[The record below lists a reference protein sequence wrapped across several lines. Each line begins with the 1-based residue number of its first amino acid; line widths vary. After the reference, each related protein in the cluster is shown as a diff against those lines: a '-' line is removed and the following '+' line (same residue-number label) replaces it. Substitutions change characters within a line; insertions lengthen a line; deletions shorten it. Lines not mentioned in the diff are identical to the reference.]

1 MTHKEEMIMEDQ
13 ILVPFNAHNRVSD
26 IISVIEKAAK
36 PGMRI
41 VFLVRYPVNIL
52 EWLRDHWVTTE
63 SSRDAALEA
72 TKIMDKY
79 SIEGQRALA
88 EKIVAPWRPAL
99 EKMGVKATVD
109 VYTGSLSSVVENYRR
124 HDGVSFLIRGRHDFS
139 MTKFLHRPT
148 IFDLKTAR

>member
-1 MTHKEEMIMEDQ
+1 MEDQ
-13 ILVPFNAHNRVSD
+13 ILVPFNSHNRVSD

-63 SSRDAALEA
+63 SSREA
-72 TKIMDKY
+72 TLQATQIMDKY

-88 EKIVAPWRPAL
+88 EQIVAPWRPAL
-99 EKMGVKATVD
+99 ERMGVKAAVD
-109 VYTGSLSSVVENYRR
+109 VYTGSLSGVVENYRR
-124 HDGVSFLIRGRHDFS
+124 HDAASFLIRTRHDFS
-139 MTKFLHRPT
+139 MTRFLHRPT
-148 IFDLKTAR
+148 IFDLKAA

>member
-1 MTHKEEMIMEDQ
+1 MEKQ
-13 ILVPFNAHNRVSD
+13 ILVPFNSHNRVSD

-41 VFLVRYPVNIL
+41 VFLVRYPTNSW

-63 SSRDAALEA
+63 SSREAALA
-72 TKIMDKY
+72 GRKIMDKY

-99 EKMGVKATVD
+99 EKMQVEVTVD

-124 HDGVSFLIRGRHDFS
+124 RDGISFLIRARHDFP
-139 MTKFLHRPT
+139 MMRFLHRPT
-148 IFDLKTAR
+148 FST